1 MTLKKF
7 CRLLSFPYKVMCF
20 NIYWNMI
27 TYTLFPYGNKADLIY
42 LSVSTWMYTQLRE
55 CLYTFPPNNV

>member
-1 MTLKKF
+1 
-7 CRLLSFPYKVMCF
+7 MCF

>member
-27 TYTLFPYGNKADLIY
+27 TYTLFPCGNKADLIY

>member
-1 MTLKKF
+1 
-7 CRLLSFPYKVMCF
+7 MCF

-27 TYTLFPYGNKADLIY
+27 TYTLFPCGNKADLIY

-55 CLYTFPPNNV
+55 CLYTFPPNNA

>member
-7 CRLLSFPYKVMCF
+7 CRLLSFLYKVMCF

-27 TYTLFPYGNKADLIY
+27 TYTLFPCGNKADLIY